1 MNRKSSATLGSRVGH
16 AACGLAGLV
25 VAAFALLLGWS
36 LVLAATAWVP
46 LLSTTALVLLA
57 AAVWAVAWLG
67 FEAVLLLAR
76 RRPRTSG

>member
-1 MNRKSSATLGSRVGH
+1 MNRKSSATLGSRAGH

-25 VAAFALLLGWS
+25 VAAFALLAGWS

-57 AAVWAVAWLG
+57 AAVWAMAWLG

-76 RRPRTSG
+76 RRPRSG